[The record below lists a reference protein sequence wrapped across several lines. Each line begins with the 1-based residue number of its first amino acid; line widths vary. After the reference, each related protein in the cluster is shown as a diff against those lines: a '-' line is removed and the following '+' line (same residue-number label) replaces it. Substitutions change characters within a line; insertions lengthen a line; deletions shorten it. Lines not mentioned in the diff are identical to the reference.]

1 MNNNDFDFFGIL
13 EKYRA
18 SQLLDQSQQKNY
30 RIEQTRA
37 TQVTF
42 LRSFQRQ
49 FEFLIRKRTKYL
61 PSTKNITS

>member
-1 MNNNDFDFFGIL
+1 MNNNDFDFL
-13 EKYRA
+13 EFLKSIELHSCWIKA
-18 SQLLDQSQQKNY
+18 NKKY

-61 PSTKNITS
+61 PRTKNITS